1 MKISDA
7 LAKQLLN
14 AAPDP
19 TVIVD
24 GDGAIIFANA
34 QVQELLGYTP
44 DEIIDQAI
52 EMLLPERLRASH
64 PGHRKGFFGAPRAR
78 SMGASRELF
87 ALCKDGTEIPVEVSL
102 SPLETPDGILVSSAI
117 RDLSAQKA
125 LAQELQRANRAKTR
139 FLAAASHDLRQPI
152 QTLNLLNQAAK
163 RKAAD
168 PVHQDII
175 QKQQKSLDR
184 LSHLLGSLLDIS
196 KLEAGV
202 IKPEIADSSVS
213 DIFDILQA
221 TFEAQANHKGLSLEV
236 EGTVHTVKSDA
247 KLLTQILENFVSNA
261 IRYTRE
267 GAVKIHTA
275 LRGEAVRLMVTDT
288 GIGIPPDQIDSIF
301 DEFHQT
307 QKNSET
313 EGLGLGLSIV
323 QRTAELLN
331 CVVGVTSDQGKG
343 SCFHIDVPQGAP
355 TNYQQVAPCADD
367 ERTAASGHIFIVDD
381 ESDIIEA
388 TTLLLEMEGFS
399 VSSARSI
406 PTLRGL
412 ITGST
417 TPPDLLISD
426 FHLKNGETGLEVID
440 LVRQAFGQSLPVIL
454 LSGDTQN
461 QQLLENQKNVSF
473 YTKPVDVEALLG
485 AAVQLISE
493 SRQ

>member
-24 GDGAIIFANA
+24 GLGAIIFANA

-44 DEIIDQAI
+44 DEIIDQPI
-52 EMLLPERLRASH
+52 EMLLPERLRAAH
-64 PGHRKGFFGAPRAR
+64 PDHRKSFFGAPRAR

-125 LAQELQRANRAKTR
+125 IAQELQRANRAKTR

-152 QTLNLLNQAAK
+152 QTLNLLNQTAK

-175 QKQQKSLDR
+175 EKQQKSLDR

-202 IKPEIADSSVS
+202 IKPDLGDNSVN
-213 DIFDILQA
+213 DIFDILKA
-221 TFEAQANHKGLSLEV
+221 TFEAQAEHKGLALEV
-236 EGTVHTVKSDA
+236 EQTAHTVNSDA

-261 IRYTRE
+261 IRYTRA
-267 GAVKIHTA
+267 GVIKIHTA
-275 LRGEAVRLMVTDT
+275 LFDGSVRLMVSDT
-288 GIGIPPDQIDSIF
+288 GIGIAEDQLDSIF

-307 QKNSET
+307 HQGSET

-331 CVVGVTSDQGKG
+331 CVVGVTSEQGQG
-343 SCFHIDVPQGAP
+343 SCFHIDVPQGSAMSQLQP
-355 TNYQQVAPCADD
+355 VRSGEDA
-367 ERTAASGHIFIVDD
+367 RTAASGHILIVDD
-381 ESDIIEA
+381 EPDIIEA
-388 TTLLLEMEGFS
+388 TTMLLEMEGFS
-399 VSSARSI
+399 VSSARSV

-412 ITGST
+412 IMGSQT
-417 TPPDLLISD
+417 APDLLISD
-426 FHLKNGETGLEVID
+426 FHLKDGETGLEVID
-440 LVRQAFGQSLPVIL
+440 TVRQAFGSTVPVIL

-461 QQLLENQKNVSF
+461 QLLVDHQENVTF
-473 YTKPVDVEALLG
+473 YTKPVDVEQLLNT
-485 AAVQLISE
+485 AVRLISE
-493 SRQ
+493 SRR